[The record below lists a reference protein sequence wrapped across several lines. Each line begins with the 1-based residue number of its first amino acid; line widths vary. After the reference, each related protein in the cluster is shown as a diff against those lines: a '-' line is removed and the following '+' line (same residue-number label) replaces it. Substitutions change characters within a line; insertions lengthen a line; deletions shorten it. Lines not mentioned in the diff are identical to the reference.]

1 MGLFICLVAQAQL
14 NVSYISDVSY
24 NTDLNDIWGYVAPDG
39 TEYALVGLRNGV
51 SIVSLADPAN
61 PVEVA
66 NIPGSSTTWRDL
78 KTWGE
83 TAYVTCDACGDG
95 LLVIDLSDLP
105 NSAPYYNWTDVPGG
119 GIGSCHNIYIDEH
132 GYAYLAGCGANNG
145 GMVFIDCFSEP
156 GTPIFAG
163 FAPSIYAH
171 DVYTRDN
178 LMYASEIYAG
188 VFAIYDVS
196 DKSNVQFLGSQVTP
210 AEFTH
215 NTWLS
220 DDGNY
225 IFTTDETGNA
235 PVASYD
241 ISDPTDIVELDQFRP
256 LETLGEG
263 VIPHNVHVW
272 NDYLI
277 ISYYTDGCIVVDAS
291 RPDNLVL
298 VGNFDTYI
306 PASTGFSG
314 AWGAYPFLPSGL
326 ILISDIGNGLYVLEP
341 NYVRA
346 CHLEGAVTDAS
357 TGLGISNVN
366 IEIATTELY
375 DVGVEGNGD
384 YATGLAIPG
393 TFEVTYSSPGYVA
406 QTIVTTF
413 ENGGLNIQDVMLE
426 PLAMYSVSGSVTDA
440 VTGEPIP
447 FAAITVIGEG
457 DVQGYTAGADG
468 NFTFSIFEGS
478 FEVAAGIWGYGY
490 GSTSIDVTAPLS
502 GQNIELYPG
511 YEDDFAID
519 YGWTVSGDA
528 ARGIWERG
536 EPDGTTY
543 NGDQCNPDFDVS
555 DDTGNLCF
563 VTGNGGGGAGDDDVD
578 NGMTILTSPV
588 MDLSDYNTPVLSF
601 SYWFF
606 NDGGGGN
613 SEPPNDALTVVV
625 SNGEAEITI
634 ATYNVSISDW
644 FESDEFFLSDVIDIT
659 DNMQVSFIASDLQGS
674 GHLVEAA
681 IDAFRVTDFDA
692 SGVEDF
698 SENGLLLTA
707 APNPFSNGVNI
718 VYEITK
724 GFTSADLHIYNVLGE
739 CIQVIKLADGK
750 GNVRIAEQLTNGIY
764 FVQLKADN
772 KVGVPLKIV
781 KSAW

>member
-1 MGLFICLVAQAQL
+1 MGLFIGLVAQGQL
-14 NVSYISDVSY
+14 NVSYVSNVTY

-61 PVEVA
+61 PVELA

-83 TAYVTCDACGDG
+83 TAYVTCDNCGDG

-105 NSAPYYNWTDVPGG
+105 NSAPYYNWIDVPGG
-119 GIGSCHNIYIDEH
+119 GIESCHNIYIDEF
-132 GYAYLAGCGANNG
+132 GYAYLAGCDANNG
-145 GMVFIDCFSEP
+145 GMVFIDCFSTP
-156 GTPIFAG
+156 GTPAFAG
-163 FAPSIYAH
+163 FAPSVYAH

-178 LMYASEIYAG
+178 LMYASEIYVGA
-188 VFAIYDVS
+188 FTIYDVS
-196 DKSNVQFLGSQVTP
+196 DKDNVQLLGSQGTP

-220 DDGNY
+220 DDSNY

-256 LETLGEG
+256 VETLGEG

-272 NDYLI
+272 EDYLI
-277 ISYYTDGCIVVDAS
+277 ISYYTDGCIIVDAS

-306 PASTGFSG
+306 PTSTGFDG

-346 CHLEGAVTDAS
+346 CYLEGAITDAS
-357 TGLGISNVN
+357 TGLGVNNINITIST
-366 IEIATTELY
+366 AELS
-375 DVGVEGNGD
+375 DFNNQGNGN
-384 YATGLAIPG
+384 YTTGLAIPG
-393 TFEVTYSSPGYVA
+393 TFDVTYSSPGYIP
-406 QTIVTTF
+406 QTISITF
-413 ENGGLNIQDVMLE
+413 ENGVLKIQDVMLE
-426 PLAMYSVSGSVTDA
+426 PLEMFSVSGVITDA
-440 VTGEPIP
+440 VTGDPIP
-447 FAAITVIGEG
+447 FAEITVIGEG
-457 DVQGYTAGADG
+457 DMQEYTAGADG
-468 NFTFSIFEGS
+468 GFTFSTFEGS
-478 FEVAAGIWGYGY
+478 FEITALLWGYSY
-490 GSTSIDVTAPLS
+490 GTASIDVNS
-502 GQNIELYPG
+502 SISDQNIELYPG

-543 NGDQCNPDFDVS
+543 NGDQCNPDSDVL
-555 DDTGNLCF
+555 DDSGDLCF
-563 VTGNGGGGAGDDDVD
+563 VTGNGGGNAGNDDVD
-578 NGMTILTSPV
+578 NGTTILTSPV
-588 MDLSDYNTPVLSF
+588 MDLSNYTTPVLSF

-606 NDGGGGN
+606 NDGGVNN
-613 SEPPNDALTVVV
+613 SGPPNDELTVVV
-625 SNGEAEITI
+625 SNGETELTI

-659 DNMQVSFIASDLQGS
+659 DNMQVSFIASDAQGS

-681 IDAFRVTDFDA
+681 VDAFRVTDFDA
-692 SGVEDF
+692 SGVGDF
-698 SENGLLLTA
+698 SENDLFLVA
-707 APNPFSNGVNI
+707 APNPFSDAVHI
-718 VYEITK
+718 AYEIMDAS
-724 GFTSADLHIYNVLGE
+724 GVADLHVYNVLGE
-739 CIQVIKLADGK
+739 CIQVIKLAEAK
-750 GNVRIAEQLTNGIY
+750 GNVRIAEQLANGIY
-764 FVQLKADN
+764 FVQIKADN
-772 KVGVPLKIV
+772 KVSTPLKIV
-781 KSAW
+781 KSAK